1 MNTKSIFFTF
11 KVLVCIQISPI
22 TPILLS
28 LWMYWILNFL
38 FLYDGIIKVLTYAN
52 IKSCMFKGKEY
63 AYGEVVKFMYAN
75 SLIRMLLCVLCIHS
89 LKLSLKHN
97 EEKTMLFAVRQ
108 ILSLFIYSM
117 VFSQETIIPKTCK
130 IIWLSRTRK
139 NGSIKLTSLII
150 ITVTLISCTK
160 WLFYCRNKIHFMV
173 IHKMYC
179 FLFIL
184 LLKLLHYFQYSHY
197 IMCE

>member
-1 MNTKSIFFTF
+1 MRMGKLWNLCMQT
-11 KVLVCIQISPI
+11 
-22 TPILLS
+22 LLS
-28 LWMYWILNFL
+28 E
-38 FLYDGIIKVLTYAN
+38 
-52 IKSCMFKGKEY
+52 CC
-63 AYGEVVKFMYAN
+63 
-75 SLIRMLLCVLCIHS
+75 CVLCIHS

-117 VFSQETIIPKTCK
+117 AFSQETIFPNTCK
-130 IIWLSRTRK
+130 IIIWLSRTSK
-139 NGSIKLTSLII
+139 NGSIKLTSLI

-184 LLKLLHYFQYSHY
+184 LLKLLHYFHYSHY
-197 IMCE
+197 IMCELLEYEDCSSCDMFLCQFETQSE